1 MGVHLTVVDEGSLKK
16 VFSNI
21 IRMIHDLNN
30 KVGKQVQNRIG
41 LHFYVFYSSH
51 VMHVYTSNVT
61 LTNQRTVSSSYT
73 HDIFNSF
80 YFIENYLE
88 RIFFRVKEIYAR
100 FSNI

>member
-41 LHFYVFYSSH
+41 LHFYSTPL
-51 VMHVYTSNVT
+51 M
-61 LTNQRTVSSSYT
+61 
-73 HDIFNSF
+73 
-80 YFIENYLE
+80 
-88 RIFFRVKEIYAR
+88 
-100 FSNI
+100 